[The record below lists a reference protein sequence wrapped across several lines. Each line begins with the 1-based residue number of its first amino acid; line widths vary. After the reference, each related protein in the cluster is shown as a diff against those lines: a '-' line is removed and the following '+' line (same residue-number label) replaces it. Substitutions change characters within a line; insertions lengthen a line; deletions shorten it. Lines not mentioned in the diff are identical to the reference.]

1 MVTNLCFHCRHHRFD
16 PWSGN
21 YPACHV
27 VKKQTTNAP
36 TPQNISPKGNQE
48 STHPASY
55 HTDVDTEPGRSASR
69 PRSAKSEGQ
78 SQPSSQGAMPQP
90 PPRPGCL
97 PPLLQA
103 CSRVSG
109 CQPKRLSQSCS
120 PWKTVWLYSETP
132 TISTMDGDEASRAPG
147 RRALRRMEGAD
158 TAWHGSRG
166 DWSGA
171 RYHSS
176 VGRSPQ
182 TQQSVH
188 RA

>member
-1 MVTNLCFHCRHHRFD
+1 MCPLLQTSLVGRFPRNLCFHCRRHRFD

-27 VKKQTTNAP
+27 VKKQTTNVP

-109 CQPKRLSQSCS
+109 CQPRRLSQSCS

-147 RRALRRMEGAD
+147 RRALRGWKE
-158 TAWHGSRG
+158 
-166 DWSGA
+166 
-171 RYHSS
+171 
-176 VGRSPQ
+176 Q
-182 TQQSVH
+182 TQSGMDPGETGVGLVITVQ
-188 RA
+188 